1 LTERAVVES
10 MQELSL
16 HIMDIAENG
25 ISAGASLIRI
35 TVTEDIRENRLTISI
50 RDNGRGIEKERI
62 KEVLNP
68 FFTTRTTRRVGLG
81 LSLFKEASKR
91 CEGEFQLDSE
101 EGVGTQVTATFRL
114 DHIDLTP
121 MGDIAKALTTLIMGN
136 PEVDFL
142 YTHEVGGEDL
152 IIDTRDIKN
161 ELDGLTINDPHVIK
175 YLADTIRESL
185 AVLRASKEEV
195 SHGKTDH

>member
-1 LTERAVVES
+1 

-25 ISAGASLIRI
+25 ISAGATLVQI
-35 TVTEDIRENRLTISI
+35 TVTEDTGENLLTITV
-50 RDNGRGIEKERI
+50 RDNGRGIAKERI
-62 KEVLNP
+62 KEVMDP
-68 FFTTRTTRRVGLG
+68 FYTTRTTRRVGLG
-81 LSLFKEASKR
+81 LSLFKEASRR
-91 CEGEFQLDSE
+91 CEGEFHLDSQQ
-101 EGVGTQVTATFRL
+101 GAGTEVTATFRL
-114 DHIDLTP
+114 DHIDLAP
-121 MGDIAKALTTLIMGN
+121 MGDIAGSLTTLIMGN

-185 AVLRASKEEV
+185 ADLRASKEEEP
-195 SHGKTDH
+195 HGKTDH

>member
-1 LTERAVVES
+1 

-25 ISAGASLIRI
+25 ISAGAELIQI
-35 TVTEDIRENRLTISI
+35 TVTEDRSNNVLTITI

-62 KEVLNP
+62 QEVMDP

-81 LSLFKEASKR
+81 LSLFREASRR
-91 CEGEFQLDSE
+91 CEGEFHMESE
-101 EGVGTQVTATFRL
+101 KGVGTEVTATFRL
-114 DHIDLTP
+114 DHIDLAP
-121 MGDIAKALTTLIMGN
+121 MGDIAGALTTLIMGN

-142 YTHEVGGEDL
+142 YTHEIGGEDL

-185 AVLRASKEEV
+185 ADLRA
-195 SHGKTDH
+195 